1 MAEEENE
8 YLELSFEDNG
18 AIWLNSSS
26 FLLISLT
33 LHFLKAQR
41 ILINKI
47 ILIRLSRNYVS
58 SLV

>member
-1 MAEEENE
+1 MAEEEND
-8 YLELSFEDNG
+8 YLELSVEDNG

-26 FLLISLT
+26 FFLISLT

-41 ILINKI
+41 ILLKI